1 MLAGRDDG
9 RPLLGENCTFGHRSL
24 RATSLSGL
32 FCARGQKFEGN
43 SEWFALFLA
52 PEQDLCLTSLLLRPQ
67 MRPFLKLKKK
77 IYALCRKHHKKKNLF
92 FFVCRKFQISIDTF
106 VTKKIIYFFSFSR

>member
-9 RPLLGENCTFGHRSL
+9 HPLLGENCTFGHRSL

-52 PEQDLCLTSLLLRPQ
+52 PEQDLCLTSLLLHPQ
-67 MRPFLKLKKK
+67 MRPFLKLKKT
-77 IYALCRKHHKKKNLF
+77 IFALCDKHH
-92 FFVCRKFQISIDTF
+92 
-106 VTKKIIYFFSFSR
+106 TKGKVSFINV